1 MYDSLKILRFR
12 AFDAFEIH
20 HLSRV
25 NLIVGKNN
33 AGKTSLLDAVEMMAL
48 GGRVVSLLRSPR
60 RRGEISLAPADEK
73 MRRVLNIR
81 HIFWGHQIQAGTC
94 FEITGIADSQE
105 IKVSCEVRL
114 GQSDQT
120 QFGQLSEQAELETP
134 LEIIMTGPDNPDG
147 EPILPVSASGSLLEF
162 ARSRLSSGPTGG
174 LATVWFLGTEFGAHP
189 TSLRQS
195 WEQLVLT
202 PEEDMA
208 ISAMKMIEPAI
219 ERLVFISSATMA
231 ESTPVVKLTGVEGRI
246 PLGTLGDGIKRLL
259 AQAIYMARA
268 AGGVLLIDEIDTGL
282 HYTTLESMWRFVIE
296 SARRLDVQ
304 VFATSHSGDCIRAL
318 AWLQTDAPDLAADIS
333 VHRIDRAAPAAV
345 RYSAADI
352 EIAARHHIEV
362 RG

>member
-48 GGRVVSLLRSPR
+48 GGRAVSLLRSPR
-60 RRGEISLAPADEK
+60 RRGEVSLEPADEET
-73 MRRVLNIR
+73 RRDLDIR
-81 HIFWGHQIQAGTC
+81 HVFWGHELRPGTS
-94 FEITGIADSQE
+94 FEVTGSANSRE
-105 IKVSCEVRL
+105 VKVSCEVRL
-114 GQSDQT
+114 SRSDQT
-120 QFGQLSEQAELETP
+120 RFEQLSELADLETP
-134 LEIIMTGPDNPDG
+134 LELAMTGPDNPEG
-147 EPILPVSASGSLLEF
+147 KPILSVSASGSLLEYR
-162 ARSRLSSGPTGG
+162 RSMLPPAPSGG
-174 LATVWFLGTEFGAHP
+174 LTTVWFLGTEGAHP
-189 TSLRQS
+189 TFLRQS
-195 WEQLVLT
+195 WDQLILT
-202 PEEDMA
+202 PEEEKV
-208 ISAMKMIEPAI
+208 ISAMKIIEPAI
-219 ERLVFISSATMA
+219 ERLAFTGHAATA
-231 ESTPVVKLTGVEGRI
+231 ESTAFVKLAGVADRM
-246 PLGTLGDGIKRLL
+246 PLGSLGDGIKRLL

-333 VHRIDRAAPAAV
+333 VHRIESAAPAAV